1 MTRLSCEES
10 VKIMIQAVQ
19 TSETTKSN
27 YGKYALAAG
36 AGAIA
41 GAGARYLLPT
51 KTELSSIFNKEAV
64 DTFVTNTATQ
74 ARGANRS
81 IVKYAGIGA
90 ILAAGLKFLSKIFP
104 SEKTYQKAN
113 LEYSKFG
120 ALVDAPDY
128 AVEIMWYGE

>member
-1 MTRLSCEES
+1 
-10 VKIMIQAVQ
+10 MIQRVNSTEQ
-19 TSETTKSN
+19 KNN
-27 YGKYALAAG
+27 YGKYALTAS

-51 KTELSSIFNKEAV
+51 KSELSSMFNKDAI
-64 DTFVTNTATQ
+64 DKFVSNTATQ

-81 IVKYAGIGA
+81 IIKYAGIGA
-90 ILAAGLKFLSKIFP
+90 ILAAGLKMLSKIFP
-104 SEKTYQKAN
+104 SQKTYEKAN
-113 LEYSKFG
+113 MEYSKFG